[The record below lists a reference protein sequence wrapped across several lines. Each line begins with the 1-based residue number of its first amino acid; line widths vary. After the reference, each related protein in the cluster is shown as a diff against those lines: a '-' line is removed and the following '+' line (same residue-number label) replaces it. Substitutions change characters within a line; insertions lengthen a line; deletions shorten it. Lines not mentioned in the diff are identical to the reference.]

1 MITQKEIAKICNV
14 SVATVSNVI
23 NGKAKASEETT
34 RRILEAIEANGYRPN
49 AVARGLRTKRTNMI
63 AVIAEDVAQFT
74 SPPVISSIMEV
85 CEKKGYRVVVYN
97 LRLYDRWSDTW
108 YDHENAYHSVLDP
121 VLQNVRASGAD
132 GVIYLAG
139 HARNI
144 RCFPDK
150 PSIPVV
156 MAYAFSA
163 DPWIPSVVID
173 DEQSACEMIKYLI
186 SMGHRRI
193 AFIGGRSDNLHTQHR
208 LEGYQRALFETGIL
222 YDPDLVYYG
231 NWTRVSG
238 YEGAK
243 TLLEKKPDAFFS
255 ISDKM
260 AGGIYDYLAETELVI
275 GRDISVAGFDDES
288 IAAFFRPQLTTTAL
302 PLTEIGEIAA
312 GRILDMLEGKAEEA
326 GEAEG
331 EEQSEEPVVIK
342 VPCTMKVRD
351 SVADHNGNR

>member
-34 RRILEAIEANGYRPN
+34 KRILEAIEANGYRPN

-74 SPPVISSIMEV
+74 SPPVISSIMDA

-144 RCFPDK
+144 RCYPEK
-150 PSIPVV
+150 PSVPVV
-156 MAYAFSA
+156 MAYAFSV

-173 DEQSACEMIKYLI
+173 DEKSAFEMVKYLI
-186 SMGHRRI
+186 GTGHRRI
-193 AFIGGRSDNLHTQHR
+193 AFIGGRADNLHTQHR
-208 LEGYQRALFETGIL
+208 LEGYQHALFETGIL
-222 YDPDLVYYG
+222 YDPSLVYYG
-231 NWTRVSG
+231 NWTRESG

-243 TLLEKKPDAFFS
+243 ALITKEPDAFFS
-255 ISDKM
+255 ISDRM
-260 AGGIYDYLAETELVI
+260 AGGIYDYLAETDLVI

-288 IAAFFRPQLTTTAL
+288 IAAFFQPQLTTTAL
-302 PLTEIGEIAA
+302 PLSEIGEIAA
-312 GRILDMLEGKAEEA
+312 ERLLEMLGSGSDEDEGDETVST
-326 GEAEG
+326 
-331 EEQSEEPVVIK
+331 SESVVIK
-342 VPCTMKVRD
+342 VPCTMVIRH
-351 SVADHNGNR
+351 SVNQV